1 MRGAVHAGRVLAADV
16 VHAAMR
22 GRNEAGKM
30 SEDEEFEYT
39 RRKKFE
45 QEYSF
50 WTFRFSLW
58 EMIIYGS
65 VILALVVALGMAYF
79 S

>member
-1 MRGAVHAGRVLAADV
+1 MHGPVHAGAAWAAGV
-16 VHAAMR
+16 VHGAMR

-39 RRKKFE
+39 RRKKFG

-58 EMIIYGS
+58 EMIIYGA

>member
-1 MRGAVHAGRVLAADV
+1 MVHG
-16 VHAAMR
+16 AMR
-22 GRNEAGKM
+22 GRSEAGKM

-39 RRKKFE
+39 RRKKFG

-58 EMIIYGS
+58 EMIIYGA
-65 VILALVVALGMAYF
+65 VILALVVALGIAYF